1 MTETRTV
8 FRVAAANLAY
18 NNSNVADA
26 TRVIDKLDAQVL
38 VILEWTGTN
47 IGSELLSDSSWQA
60 VLDEPRRSAHGVLVL
75 VRRPLEATAALV
87 PAPVEGPCPIPV
99 ATVRLRLGSEW
110 VGLLG
115 IHAPPPIPTC
125 METNA
130 PTLSALA
137 ELVEDGRLAED
148 LGTAR
153 RGDRLVMAGD
163 FNALPRSPGMTR
175 IRASGLVDTYSDR
188 HWRPT
193 GTWTSANWILHL
205 IRIDYVLA
213 SRDLPVVGS
222 WAVDLP
228 GSDHRAVVADLDLS
242 R

>member
-1 MTETRTV
+1 M

-18 NNSNVADA
+18 NNSNIADA
-26 TRVIDKLDAQVL
+26 TRVIQQLDAHVL
-38 VILEWTGTN
+38 VLLEWTGTN
-47 IGSELLSDSSWQA
+47 IGSALLSDSSWQA

-87 PAPVEGPCPIPV
+87 PPPVEGPCPIPV
-99 ATVRLRLGSEW
+99 ATVRLRMGSEW

-125 METNA
+125 EETNA

-137 ELVEDGRLAED
+137 ELVEDGRLTEN

-153 RGDRLVMAGD
+153 RGDRVVMAGD
-163 FNALPRSPGMTR
+163 LNAHPSSQGVTR
-175 IRASGLVDTYSDR
+175 ILASGLVDTYADR

-193 GTWTSANWILHL
+193 GTWTSPNWILHL

-222 WAVDLP
+222 WTVDLP
-228 GSDHRAVVADLDLS
+228 GSDHRAVVADLDAS